1 MKQKIESSL
10 KEAMRSG
17 DDVRRRTLRMALA
30 GIKNAEIDKG
40 GPLEE
45 PVIITILQK
54 EIKSRREAIQEA
66 QKANRPDL
74 EADSQAEIRVLEAFL
89 PQPFSDEELRSLVEQ
104 AIAETQASLPSD
116 MGKVMKTLQPKIQGR
131 APGDKISAM
140 VKSLLLK

>member
-45 PVIITILQK
+45 PV
-54 EIKSRREAIQEA
+54 
-66 QKANRPDL
+66 NRPDL